1 MKADLS
7 VAEKF
12 SVPVAIVI
20 VAVAV
25 FVSGTASL
33 AGMKIITTSGTSD
46 MKVAPDEMTISLA
59 VESEAATAKESQ
71 QENTEVSN
79 LVMAF
84 LADNL
89 PLSDFQTTQLT
100 VYPMTEYDPRTGEVT
115 RTGYKT
121 THVITVK
128 TSQID
133 DAGKIIDG
141 VIDSGANRI
150 DQISFYLSDE
160 REREVRSQMLD
171 DAAAQARSKAQSIA
185 SGLGSRI
192 VGVRS
197 ASESSF
203 YAAPFYARSEALVAK
218 DVLGGS
224 TQVAQGEV
232 EVSASVSASFDIA

>member
-1 MKADLS
+1 MRADISL
-7 VAEKF
+7 AEKF
-12 SVPVAIVI
+12 SVPLAVVI

-25 FVSGTASL
+25 FASGAAPE
-33 AGMKIITTSGTSD
+33 AGAKVITTTGSSD
-46 MKVAPDEMTISLA
+46 MKVAPDEMTISFA
-59 VESEAATAKESQ
+59 IESEAATAKESQ
-71 QENTEVSN
+71 QENTKASN

-84 LADNL
+84 LVEIL
-89 PLSDFQTTQLT
+89 PLGDFQTTQLT
-100 VYPMTEYDPRTGEVT
+100 VYPLTEYDPRTGEVT
-115 RTGYKT
+115 QTGYRT

-141 VIDSGANRI
+141 VIDSGANRV

-160 REREVRSQMLD
+160 RESEIRSQILD

-185 SGLGSRI
+185 SGLGARI
-192 VGVRS
+192 VGVRG

-203 YAAPFYARSEALVAK
+203 YATPFYARSEAVMAK
-218 DVLGGS
+218 DVMGG

-232 EVSASVSASFDIA
+232 EVSASVSASFEIA